1 MSSEMMGM
9 RVLVA
14 EDVFLI
20 ADMLDEIL
28 KERGCEVIG
37 PVAHLDRG
45 LALARDAALDGAIL
59 DVNLEGE
66 LCFPIAAVLDRRGI
80 PYFFVTGYGAEF
92 FPPEYRD
99 IFRLTK
105 PFASADLEE
114 LVARKFSRRHAL
126 SPSDAS

>member
-9 RVLVA
+9 RVLVT

-59 DVNLEGE
+59 EASSAFRSLPCSTGAAS
-66 LCFPIAAVLDRRGI
+66 PI
-80 PYFFVTGYGAEF
+80 
-92 FPPEYRD
+92 
-99 IFRLTK
+99 
-105 PFASADLEE
+105 S
-114 LVARKFSRRHAL
+114 L
-126 SPSDAS
+126 SPATAPNSSRPNTETSSA